1 MSNQPIRRTAEQ
13 ILADLIAGNLD
24 IADISIRE
32 VVEVEKIDCS
42 GDEKKLIEKRTFIE
56 GKCVEILKF

>member
-1 MSNQPIRRTAEQ
+1 MGQLMRRTTEQ
-13 ILADLIAGNLD
+13 ILNDLIAGNLD
-24 IADISIRE
+24 ISDVSIRE

-56 GKCVEILKF
+56 GECVEILKF

>member
-1 MSNQPIRRTAEQ
+1 MRRTTEQ
-13 ILADLIAGNLD
+13 ILNDLLAGTLD
-24 IADISIRE
+24 IADVSIHE

-42 GDEKKLIEKRTFIE
+42 GDEKRVIEKRTFIE